1 MSISTENTARLAA
14 KIKDTFTARGSV
26 YGPPET
32 NFANIAAFWRAWINA
47 RHGVDV
53 EFDGHDVGQMSALIK
68 LARLAETPIHEDSAL
83 DGAVYMLLGH
93 GCALD
98 ASQQAAAEQGIS
110 APVTVRAA

>member
-1 MSISTENTARLAA
+1 MSISTDNTARLAG
-14 KIKDTFTARGSV
+14 KIQETFTARGSV

-32 NFANIAAFWRAWINA
+32 NFANIAAFWRAWLKA

-53 EFDGHDVGQMSALIK
+53 ELDAHDVGQMSAMIK
-68 LARLAETPIHEDSAL
+68 LARLAESPLHEDSAL

-98 ASQQAAAEQGIS
+98 AEQLTVAKENAA
-110 APVTVRAA
+110 

>member
-32 NFANIAAFWRAWINA
+32 NFANIAAFWRAWVRA
-47 RHGVDV
+47 RHGVDLP
-53 EFDGHDVGQMSALIK
+53 FDGHDVGQMSAMIK
-68 LARLAETPIHEDSAL
+68 LARLAESPTHEDSAL

-98 ASQQAAAEQGIS
+98 AHELSKALDTAA
-110 APVTVRAA
+110 